1 MSKKD
6 EVFRRY
12 EKLSRAAK
20 RENPGS
26 ASEHKPGSCA
36 HCLYYRPDFK
46 YRRCQF
52 TRCPYGKDKTDIIN
66 TEYSD
71 TDSFYSGRSVGK
83 GSEAMRIRAHYEEY
97 FRESLD
103 SV

>member
-12 EKLSRAAK
+12 EKLAKAAK
-20 RENPGS
+20 REKPGS

-52 TRCPYGKDKTDIIN
+52 TRCP
-66 TEYSD
+66 
-71 TDSFYSGRSVGK
+71 
-83 GSEAMRIRAHYEEY
+83 
-97 FRESLD
+97 
-103 SV
+103 

>member
-12 EKLSRAAK
+12 EKLAKAAK
-20 RENPGS
+20 RE
-26 ASEHKPGSCA
+26 KPGSCA

-52 TRCPYGKDKTDIIN
+52 TRCPYGKDK
-66 TEYSD
+66 E
-71 TDSFYSGRSVGK
+71 V
-83 GSEAMRIRAHYEEY
+83 
-97 FRESLD
+97 FRKKPLKRDKFS
-103 SV
+103 

>member
-12 EKLSRAAK
+12 EKLARAAK
-20 RENPGS
+20 REKPGN
-26 ASEHKPGSCA
+26 ASEHKPGSCS

-52 TRCPYGKDKTDIIN
+52 TRCPYGKDKDVFLN
-66 TEYSD
+66 KPLKRDKFS
-71 TDSFYSGRSVGK
+71 
-83 GSEAMRIRAHYEEY
+83 
-97 FRESLD
+97 
-103 SV
+103 

>member
-36 HCLYYRPDFK
+36 HCLYSRPDFK

-52 TRCPYGKDKTDIIN
+52 TRCPHGKDKD
-66 TEYSD
+66 
-71 TDSFYSGRSVGK
+71 V
-83 GSEAMRIRAHYEEY
+83 
-97 FRESLD
+97 FRKKPLKRDKFS
-103 SV
+103 

>member
-12 EKLSRAAK
+12 EKLAKAAK
-20 RENPGS
+20 KENPGN
-26 ASEHKPGSCA
+26 ASDHKPGSCA

-52 TRCPYGKDKTDIIN
+52 TRCPYGKDMSYREVRALIKDG
-66 TEYSD
+66 YL
-71 TDSFYSGRSVGK
+71 
-83 GSEAMRIRAHYEEY
+83 EARQFGNKKYVLRDDLQW
-97 FRESLD
+97 FLLQQKLNCES
-103 SV
+103 

>member
-12 EKLSRAAK
+12 EKLAKAAK
-20 RENPGS
+20 REKPGS

-36 HCLYYRPDFK
+36 HCLYYCPDFK

-52 TRCPYGKDKTDIIN
+52 TRCPYGQKDN
-66 TEYSD
+66 
-71 TDSFYSGRSVGK
+71 V
-83 GSEAMRIRAHYEEY
+83 
-97 FRESLD
+97 FRTKPLKRDKFS
-103 SV
+103 